1 MRSAG
6 TDILPGSGGGKYK
19 RQRASSIPG
28 RRPGGY
34 KAAQEIAMSRRR
46 ALRDLVEEVRF
57 VREELDDFLDHR
69 QPNWGYFDGELGYV
83 HRSIV
88 WKDGVD
94 GSFTRG
100 TYLPHGPRLG
110 QRHADRPCRINTYGD
125 SFTEGA
131 CVSDGETWQEV
142 LAARLGE
149 PVRNFGV
156 GGYSSYQAYRRMRR
170 IERGDTRAATLVL
183 TLYLDEDSYRNLD
196 RFRWV
201 RWHRAWN
208 PRRPDEKFRMVHAN
222 PGCHL
227 RYDPSRRGFVEEE
240 NACPTEASLYQ
251 LTDPDFVHDLLE
263 HDFTTQIVLAQKGY
277 AVSDPRLLRD
287 CAESLGLPLRF
298 ADPGDC
304 ADEATRLHHEVALR
318 SAIAVIDLWMAFC
331 AAEGRVG
338 LIATASDQGWLEACA
353 RAEAP
358 PVHGVVAYL
367 RERGIPHFDGP
378 AWHALDWVQGRPRPE
393 AASAQLYNYGH
404 YSPSGNFHFAQGLSR
419 AMVEL
424 LDPAPALYDERLA
437 LELSRREGFGR
448 NFALEAAP
456 PRAQAAA
463 R

>member
-1 MRSAG
+1 
-6 TDILPGSGGGKYK
+6 
-19 RQRASSIPG
+19 
-28 RRPGGY
+28 
-34 KAAQEIAMSRRR
+34 MSRRR
-46 ALRDLVEEVRF
+46 TLQDLVEEVRF
-57 VREELDDFLDHR
+57 VREELDEFLDDR
-69 QPNWGYFDGELGYV
+69 QPNWGTFDGELGYV

-94 GSFTRG
+94 GSFTRA
-100 TYLPHGPRLG
+100 TYPPDGPRLG
-110 QRHADRPCRINTYGD
+110 QRHGDQPCRINTYGD

-170 IERGDTRAATLVL
+170 IERTGLRAPYLVL
-183 TLYLDEDSYRNLD
+183 NLYLDEDSFRNLD

-227 RYDPSRRGFVEEE
+227 RFDPARRAFVEEE
-240 NACPTEASLYQ
+240 NACPTVASLYR
-251 LTDPDFVHDLLE
+251 LVEPAYVHELLA

-277 AVSDPRLLRD
+277 TVHDPRLLRD

-298 ADPGDC
+298 ADPDDC

-331 AAEGRVG
+331 AAEGRTG
-338 LIATASDQGWLEACA
+338 LIATTAHQGWVEGLAREA
-353 RAEAP
+353 R
-358 PVHGVVAYL
+358 VHGVVAHL

-378 AWHALDWVQGRPRPE
+378 AWHAAVRARDGAKPE
-393 AASAQLYNYGH
+393 SCAALYNHGH
-404 YSPSGNFHFAQGLSR
+404 YSPAGNFEFAQGLAR
-419 AMVEL
+419 PMAEL
-424 LDPAPALYDERLA
+424 LDPAPALYDERSA
-437 LELSRREGFGR
+437 LEMAVREGFGR
-448 NFALEAAP
+448 NFALTGALAAGG
-456 PRAQAAA
+456 
-463 R
+463 